1 VDELESQTHETAMR
15 RAIRLAVEA
24 VELGLGGPFGAVIVR
39 EGKIVA
45 VGQNR
50 VTSAADPTAHAE
62 IVAIRAAC
70 EALDTHQLSGC
81 VIYSSCEPCPMC
93 LAAIE
98 WARLDRLYFAATRE
112 DAAAAGFDD
121 ARLYEELARPPRER
135 SLPTDTLLG
144 EEALVAFR
152 AWGEKDD
159 RVLCFLCVRETRT
172 HAPFTHS
179 KTSPTSKC
187 SQYPTRSPFS

>member
-1 VDELESQTHETAMR
+1 MESRTHETAMR

-24 VELGLGGPFGAVIVR
+24 VESGLGGPFGAVIVR
-39 EGKIVA
+39 EGEIVA

-50 VTSAADPTAHAE
+50 VTSAGDPTAHAE

-70 EALDTHQLSGC
+70 EALGTHQLSGC

-98 WARLDRLYFAATRE
+98 WARLDRLYYAATRE

-121 ARLYEELARPPRER
+121 ARLYEELALPPEER
-135 SLPTDTLLG
+135 SLPTEMLLG
-144 EEALVAFR
+144 DEALAAFR
-152 AWGEKDD
+152 AWVDKKD
-159 RVLCFLCVRETRT
+159 RI
-172 HAPFTHS
+172 P
-179 KTSPTSKC
+179 
-187 SQYPTRSPFS
+187 Y

>member
-1 VDELESQTHETAMR
+1 MDELESQTHETAMR

-159 RVLCFLCVRETRT
+159 RV
-172 HAPFTHS
+172 P
-179 KTSPTSKC
+179 
-187 SQYPTRSPFS
+187 Y